1 MSERQLLLAALW
13 IALMFVYLLGDVIRI
28 FAGDFTAGEIMGK
41 DVGQG
46 LWLAITAF
54 MTIPIAMIILTLVFD
69 GSGIRWV
76 NIVVA
81 GALLLFNLA
90 GLPTYPGAYD
100 KFLIVVGL
108 VINGL
113 TISYAWTWVQV
124 IEQA

>member
-1 MSERQLLLAALW
+1 MNERQLLLAALW

-41 DVGQG
+41 EVGQG

-54 MTIPIAMIILTLVFD
+54 MTIPIAMIILTLIFD
-69 GSGIRWV
+69 GNGIRWA

-81 GALLLFNLA
+81 AGLLLFNLA
-90 GLPTYPGAYD
+90 GLPAYPGAYD

-124 IEQA
+124 LDQA